1 MGGGVDFWWSDGP
14 SLLSFLRGRQ
24 HKQGSWW
31 EEAGPRVRPCVAVV
45 PDRDGRACATTSAC
59 ARSVKPSGTVS
70 RPVRRASRLAKAE
83 PWVAGDMATPHALGS
98 LGPVASEIFS
108 VPPWAE
114 PEPSD
119 VWNPQPCGLMGSS
132 LWPTD
137 HALPVARGLR
147 PHLASAPPGHGAAMA
162 VGPWPPAASP
172 LPCAQTSTSVNG
184 TTGAARRSAIT
195 VLVASTAPAT
205 VAMHWPPTAR
215 PAKVRRSV
223 PNAPAASAVFLLG
236 EPLCPVY

>member
-1 MGGGVDFWWSDGP
+1 M
-14 SLLSFLRGRQ
+14 
-24 HKQGSWW
+24 
-31 EEAGPRVRPCVAVV
+31 V
-45 PDRDGRACATTSAC
+45 PDRDGRAC

-70 RPVRRASRLAKAE
+70 RPGRRASGLAEAE
-83 PWVAGDMATPHALGS
+83 PRVAGDMATPHALGS

-108 VPPWAE
+108 MSPWAE

-132 LWPTD
+132 LWPMD

-162 VGPWPPAASP
+162 VGPWPPAAYP
-172 LPCAQTSTSVNG
+172 LPCAQTSTSVNR
-184 TTGAARRSAIT
+184 TTGAARRSATTI
-195 VLVASTAPAT
+195 LVASTAPAT

-223 PNAPAASAVFLLG
+223 PNAACCPCYISSRGATVSCVLERH
-236 EPLCPVY
+236 EPLCLHQGTISQGRDLPSWRLDVVGAPGLTGRQPLSTYTTPC